1 MNHKELTGESI
12 RESFEKFNKE
22 NPLVYD
28 TFKQMALNAIQSGR
42 DKLSSKLIINVI
54 RWEYYLKT
62 DDQNFKIND
71 SFTSY
76 YARHFIAEFP
86 HHADKFATRKLR
98 NEEDAPYMTVDEKGQ
113 YAFL

>member
-12 RESFEKFNKE
+12 RESFEKFNKD

-28 TFKQMALNAIQSGR
+28 TFRQMALKAINSGR
-42 DKLSSKLIINVI
+42 TKLSSKMIVNVI
-54 RWEYYLKT
+54 RWEVYLET
-62 DDQNFKIND
+62 NDANFKIND

-86 HHADKFATRKLR
+86 QHVDKFATRKLR
-98 NEEDAPYMTVDEKGQ
+98 NEEKGQ
-113 YAFL
+113 YMSVDEHGQISFL